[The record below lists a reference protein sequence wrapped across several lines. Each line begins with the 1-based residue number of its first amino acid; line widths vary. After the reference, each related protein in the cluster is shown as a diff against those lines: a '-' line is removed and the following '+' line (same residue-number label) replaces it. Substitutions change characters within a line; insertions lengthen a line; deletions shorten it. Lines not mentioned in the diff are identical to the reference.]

1 MAKSN
6 LTKTSRM
13 LISFKKK
20 LEERRELLR
29 TEIKLEIENN
39 YPDSMTNALKKEL
52 NQINGFIS
60 TINYSQTK

>member
-1 MAKSN
+1 
-6 LTKTSRM
+6 M

-39 YPDSMTNALKKEL
+39 YPTSMTNALKKEL

>member
-13 LISFKKK
+13 LINFKKK

-39 YPDSMTNALKKEL
+39 YPTSIINPLKEEL
-52 NQINGFIS
+52 KQLNGFIA

>member
-39 YPDSMTNALKKEL
+39 YPTSMTNALKKEL